1 MRLNDEG
8 FAGCLQQ
15 PSKVYAVEINFVGK
29 VAVGAR
35 NTVRI
40 SKIPN
45 ESGPKDPPRV
55 GLATFEKGAA
65 NFAAVVGLSRAV
77 AKTWFRVSNEPWIP
91 YKVSFHLPFQL
102 TTVCNYLHL

>member
-1 MRLNDEG
+1 RLREFRRYRGWLRLNDEG

-29 VAVGAR
+29 VAAGAR

-55 GLATFEKGAA
+55 GLATFEEGAA
-65 NFAAVVGLSRAV
+65 NFAAVVGLSRA
-77 AKTWFRVSNEPWIP
+77 R
-91 YKVSFHLPFQL
+91 
-102 TTVCNYLHL
+102 